1 MKCLFS
7 LMLLCLLLLPV
18 CASGGTSPE
27 TLARYGLQSLPRE
40 ADDALL
46 LLRISSLGWVKG
58 AVSLSLEVSC
68 SGNVWKNKET
78 EDGFEDIVI
87 DTQHGKIEIES
98 MCTCMA
104 DSQTIVR
111 LENGPLFDASD
122 KDMDLFESLV
132 IKNVTARNRKT
143 GRRMNRLNR
152 ISLFEHD
159 FPIVKRK

>member
-7 LMLLCLLLLPV
+7 LLLSSLLLLPV

-46 LLRISSLGWVKG
+46 LLRISSLAWVRG
-58 AVSLSLEVSC
+58 AVSLSLEVVC
-68 SGNVWKNKET
+68 NARGLEKSGI

-104 DSQTIVR
+104 DSQTIVGV
-111 LENGPLFDASD
+111 ENGPLIDASD

-132 IKNVTARNRKT
+132 IKKVTARNRKT
-143 GRRMNRLNR
+143 GKRMNLTNR